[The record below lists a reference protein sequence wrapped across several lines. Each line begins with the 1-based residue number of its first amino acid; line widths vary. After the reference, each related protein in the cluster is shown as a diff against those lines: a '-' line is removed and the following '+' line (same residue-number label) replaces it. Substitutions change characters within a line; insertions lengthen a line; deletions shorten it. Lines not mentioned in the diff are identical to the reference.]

1 MIEFGDGISIKFSN
15 MGHFIGGERWR
26 HPEISIDTYEII
38 FVTAGEVYI
47 EEEGSFYLLTEGDML
62 CLRPGLTHRGY
73 KETDNTRFYWLHF
86 WADNYNKIGMYQ
98 HRTENTH
105 NYKLFFRQ
113 MNHLACDK
121 SNNNLIECKLAAFLL
136 EALGEQSRKS
146 KLFSDVSEHVR
157 INIAAAPTVQSVAEA
172 FGYNS
177 DHLSR
182 VFVKN
187 SGIPLKA
194 YIDRERN
201 AYIKHLL
208 LSTNMT
214 VREIADVASFEN
226 DNLLIKFFKYNNA
239 MTPTE
244 FRNRYHASHTN
255 NK

>member
-1 MIEFGDGISIKFSN
+1 MIELNNGIKIKFSN

-26 HPEISIDTYEII
+26 HPEISVPTYEII

-47 EEEGSFYLLTEGDML
+47 EEEGRFYLLTEGDML
-62 CLRPGLTHRGY
+62 CLRPNITHRGY

-86 WADNYNKIGMYQ
+86 WADNYDEIGVY
-98 HRTENTH
+98 RYRAEDAH
-105 NYKLFFRQ
+105 NCRLFFRQ
-113 MNHLACDK
+113 LNHLAQSK
-121 SNNNLIECKLAAFLL
+121 SNDSLIECKLAAFLL
-136 EALGEQSRKS
+136 EVSGEQSRKS
-146 KLFSDVSEHVR
+146 KLFSDASEHVR
-157 INIAAAPTVQSVAEA
+157 INIATAPTVQSVAET
-172 FGYNS
+172 FGYNA

-187 SGIPLKA
+187 CGIPLKA

-214 VREIADVASFEN
+214 VREIADAASFDS
-226 DNLLIKFFKYNNA
+226 DNALIKFFKYNNA
-239 MTPTE
+239 TTPTE